1 MTPLFALE
9 MSLLQPYLPYAV
21 GFGVAMGL
29 SSILWLISR
38 RSRGLKA
45 PPRTKKVE
53 SSEQESDD
61 TYANRRSSS
70 RRDGAPVRV
79 ILSSPSFRG
88 QMESGWVIDRSTGGL
103 RIAVS
108 RPLVVGSILQV
119 RAENA
124 PNTIPWV
131 GVVIRSCREEGTH
144 HEIGCSF
151 ESTPPWN
158 VLLLFG

>member
-1 MTPLFALE
+1 MALFALE
-9 MSLLQPYLPYAV
+9 LGSLQTYLPYAV
-21 GFGVAMGL
+21 GCGVAVGL
-29 SSILWLISR
+29 TSVLWLLR
-38 RSRGLKA
+38 RPRGLVA
-45 PPRTKKVE
+45 PPMPKTVE
-53 SSEQESDD
+53 SSSQDSDD

-70 RRDGAPVRV
+70 RRDGVPVRV

-88 QMESGWVIDRSTGGL
+88 QMEAGWVLDRSTGGL

-108 RPLVVGSILQV
+108 KPLPVGSVLQV

-124 PNTIPWV
+124 PTTIPWV
-131 GVVIRSCREEGTH
+131 GVVIRSCRDEGPH

-151 ESTPPWN
+151 ETTPPWN